1 VRLNSYI
8 QNPLTEPLAYVIL
21 QFREN
26 TLATKHLCVGSLA
39 LNDTVYADGRTSMA
53 DPGGNALYAA
63 VGANIWSNQVGL
75 AAVVGYDWPP
85 EYTARL
91 EQSVIDTAGL
101 VQKNEETL
109 RAWTIYELSGYRRYF
124 SRNTEVVL
132 LTPSPFSS
140 TPLTAEEGAAYSE
153 AARQV
158 HLRNSPLP
166 QELPASLWRAA
177 SIHLSPMRLETS
189 LAWIEAL
196 QNRPDIFVS
205 LDILPYPLNG
215 NFDDPRLLKL
225 LQRADAFMPSEA
237 EAETLMPDFE
247 SETFCREIARRGPKI
262 VVIKQGDHGAVMYDR
277 QRDTFNQILPYP
289 ANVDDLTG
297 AGDSFCGGFAVG
309 YLETGDPFQ
318 AALYGT
324 ASASFIIEGFGGLHA
339 LQISRAQ
346 AEERLATLKETNI
359 VY

>member
-1 VRLNSYI
+1 MGI
-8 QNPLTEPLAYVIL
+8 
-21 QFREN
+21 
-26 TLATKHLCVGSLA
+26 KHLCIGSLA

-85 EYTARL
+85 EYTHKL
-91 EQSVIDTAGL
+91 EQSAINTWGM

-166 QELPASLWRAA
+166 YELPASLWDVA
-177 SIHLSPMRLETS
+177 SIHLSPMRLETT

-196 QNRPDIFVS
+196 QDKPDIFVS

-215 NFDDPRLLKL
+215 NFDQPDLLKL
-225 LQRADAFMPSEA
+225 LRRADAFMPSEA
-237 EAETLMPDFE
+237 EAESLMPGFE
-247 SETFCREIARRGPKI
+247 AEIFCREMAQRGPKL
-262 VVIKQGDHGAVMYDR
+262 VVIKQGDHGAALYDR
-277 QRDTFNQILPYP
+277 ERDAFYQILPYP

-309 YLETGDPFQ
+309 YLETGDPWQ

-324 ASASFIIEGFGGLHA
+324 VSASFIIEGFGGLHA
-339 LQISRAQ
+339 LQISRTQ
-346 AEERLATLKETNI
+346 AEQRLKILQTINQTSR
-359 VY
+359 